1 LRRDVLLLSLAAFAS
16 AASLR
21 ATDPLLPLIA
31 AEFAT
36 TAAAASAA
44 ITAFVLSYGLL
55 QVVYGPLGDRFGR
68 VRTIAFAS
76 LVSAFSSA
84 TCALAPSLEALVA
97 ARLVSGATIGALIPL
112 ALAWIGDSFAYEGRQ
127 AVLARFLV
135 GQMLGLAFGTA
146 LAGWMGELFGWR
158 SIFVVFAVLFVLI
171 AAALAMEL
179 ARGSGQGAVA
189 APREAP
195 RPFVEGMI
203 RLPRLLAEAPVRRLL
218 AAVFAEGLL
227 VSGAF
232 AFVAVY
238 LQQHHGVGPGLAGT
252 LVAAYA
258 GGGVL
263 YAAVARRAVARLGE
277 RGLVGAGGAALAV
290 GFGGLIVSPWVAS
303 SMLCIA
309 VVGVGYYMMHT
320 TLQTHATQVSPN
332 ERGSAVALFAAA
344 LFLGGASGVW
354 LAAQAIDAF
363 GLAPVFAT
371 AAIGLAAL
379 SFVVRLRLPGPRG
392 PQSHQ
397 PRTP

>member
-36 TAAAASAA
+36 TAAAASGT

-68 VRTIAFAS
+68 VHTIAAAS
-76 LVSAFSSA
+76 LVSAFGSA
-84 TCALAPSLEALVA
+84 ACALAPGLDALVA

-135 GQMLGLAFGTA
+135 GQMLGVAFGTA
-146 LAGWMGELFGWR
+146 LAGWMGEIFGWR
-158 SIFVVFAVLFVLI
+158 SIFMVFAALFVLI

-179 ARGSGQGAVA
+179 ARNPLA
-189 APREAP
+189 ARRGAP
-195 RPFVEGMI
+195 RPFFQGMI
-203 RLPRLLAEAPVRRLL
+203 RMPRLLAERPVRRLL
-218 AAVFAEGLL
+218 ATVFAEALL

-258 GGGVL
+258 GGGLL
-263 YAAVARRAVARLGE
+263 YAAVARRAVASLGE
-277 RGLVGAGGAALAV
+277 RGLVGLGGAALAL
-290 GFGGLIVSPWVAS
+290 GFAGLIVSPWTAS
-303 SMLCIA
+303 SALCIA

-320 TLQTHATQVSPN
+320 TLQTHATQVSPG

-363 GLAPVFAT
+363 GLAPVFAA

-379 SFVVRLRLPGPRG
+379 SFAVRLRLPGPRG
-392 PQSHQ
+392 PQ
-397 PRTP
+397 

>member
-1 LRRDVLLLSLAAFAS
+1 MAAFAS

-36 TAAAASAA
+36 TAAASSGT

-68 VRTIAFAS
+68 VRTITAAS

-84 TCALAPSLEALVA
+84 ACAFAPSLEALVA

-158 SIFVVFAVLFVLI
+158 SIFLVFAALFVFI

-179 ARGSGQGAVA
+179 VRNPIAG
-189 APREAP
+189 AP

-203 RLPRLLAEAPVRRLL
+203 RLPRLLAERPVRRLL
-218 AAVFAEGLL
+218 ATVFAEGLL

-238 LQQHHGVGPGLAGT
+238 LQQHHRIGPGLAGT

-258 GGGVL
+258 GGGLL
-263 YAAVARRAVARLGE
+263 YAGVARRAIASLGE
-277 RGLVGAGGAALAV
+277 RGLVTAGGAALAL
-290 GFGGLIVSPWVAS
+290 GFAGLTVSPWTAS
-303 SMLCIA
+303 STLCIA

-344 LFLGGASGVW
+344 LFLGGGSGVW

-363 GLAPVFAT
+363 GVAPMFAA

-379 SFVVRLRLPGPRG
+379 SYAVRLRLPGPRG
-392 PQSHQ
+392 PQAHR
-397 PRTP
+397 PRMP

>member
-1 LRRDVLLLSLAAFAS
+1 LRRDVLLLSVAAFAS

-36 TAAAASAA
+36 SAAAASGT

-68 VRTIAFAS
+68 VRTITAAS
-76 LVSAFSSA
+76 FVSAFSSA
-84 TCALAPSLEALVA
+84 ACAFAPSLEALVA

-112 ALAWIGDSFAYEGRQ
+112 ALAWIGDSFPYEGRQ

-146 LAGWMGELFGWR
+146 LAGWMGEIFGWR
-158 SIFVVFAVLFVLI
+158 SIFMVFAALFVLI

-179 ARGSGQGAVA
+179 LRNPIAARRG
-189 APREAP
+189 AP
-195 RPFVEGMI
+195 RPFFEGMI
-203 RLPRLLAEAPVRRLL
+203 RLPRLLAERPVRRLL
-218 AAVFAEGLL
+218 ATVFAEGLL

-258 GGGVL
+258 GGGLL

-277 RGLVGAGGAALAV
+277 RGLVGVGGAALAL
-290 GFGGLIVSPWVAS
+290 GFAGLTVSPSMAS
-303 SMLCIA
+303 STLCIA

-363 GLAPVFAT
+363 GVAPVLAA

-379 SFVVRLRLPGPRG
+379 SLAVRLSLPGPRE
-392 PQSHQ
+392 PQRHRQ
-397 PRTP
+397 RMP

>member
-36 TAAAASAA
+36 TATAASGT

-68 VRTIAFAS
+68 VHTIAAAS
-76 LVSAFSSA
+76 LASAFGSA
-84 TCALAPSLEALVA
+84 ACALAPGLDALVA

-135 GQMLGLAFGTA
+135 GQMLGVAFGTA
-146 LAGWMGELFGWR
+146 LAGWMGEIFGWR
-158 SIFVVFAVLFVLI
+158 SIFMVFAALFVLI

-179 ARGSGQGAVA
+179 ARNPLA
-189 APREAP
+189 ARRAAP
-195 RPFVEGMI
+195 RPFFQGVTRM
-203 RLPRLLAEAPVRRLL
+203 PRLLAERPVRRLL
-218 AAVFAEGLL
+218 ATVFAEALL

-258 GGGVL
+258 GGGLL
-263 YAAVARRAVARLGE
+263 YAAVARRAVASLGE
-277 RGLVGAGGAALAV
+277 RGLVGLGGAALAL
-290 GFGGLIVSPWVAS
+290 GFAGLIVSPWTAS
-303 SMLCIA
+303 STLCIA

-320 TLQTHATQVSPN
+320 TLQTHATQVSPG

-354 LAAQAIDAF
+354 LAAQVIDAL
-363 GLAPVFAT
+363 GLAPVFAA

-379 SFVVRLRLPGPRG
+379 SAAVRLRLPGPRG

-397 PRTP
+397 PRMP